1 KAKNKNK
8 ASSEMK
14 DSIEK
19 VIKVLSVVIIPVGIV
34 LFFSQ
39 RSAFPND
46 LASAIVK
53 TVAGVVGMIPE
64 GLVLLTSLS
73 FIIGVGKL
81 ARKKALIQEMEAI
94 EALARVDV
102 LCLDKTGTITTGE
115 LKVEEVIP
123 VEPYRLKE
131 IEYIMGVMAHEFDD
145 VNATQ
150 LALQDYFFKQDNVVV
165 NKRIP

>member
-1 KAKNKNK
+1 
-8 ASSEMK
+8 
-14 DSIEK
+14 
-19 VIKVLSVVIIPVGIV
+19 
-34 LFFSQ
+34 
-39 RSAFPND
+39 
-46 LASAIVK
+46 
-53 TVAGVVGMIPE
+53 
-64 GLVLLTSLS
+64 
-73 FIIGVGKL
+73 
-81 ARKKALIQEMEAI
+81 MEAI

-150 LALQDYFFKQDNVVV
+150 LALQDYFFKQDNVIV
-165 NKRIP
+165 NKRIPFHLKERCVP

>member
-1 KAKNKNK
+1 MITIQQDLFIKLKIKNN

-19 VIKVLSVVIIPVGIV
+19 VIKILSVVIIPVGLV

-39 RSAFPND
+39 RSAYPND
-46 LASAIVK
+46 LATAIVK

-81 ARKKALIQEMEAI
+81 ARKK
-94 EALARVDV
+94 
-102 LCLDKTGTITTGE
+102 
-115 LKVEEVIP
+115 
-123 VEPYRLKE
+123 
-131 IEYIMGVMAHEFDD
+131 H
-145 VNATQ
+145 
-150 LALQDYFFKQDNVVV
+150 
-165 NKRIP
+165 